1 MQGTRQTETGRSR
14 HLARF
19 LSANVGINQKLRG
32 EETKNHQGNF
42 QCSPSMRQDKMS
54 PPSLRDTTA
63 GMGPLAVCGGD
74 QHSGEEPIV
83 SGSHLSSDYLEF
95 TAY

>member
-1 MQGTRQTETGRSR
+1 
-14 HLARF
+14 
-19 LSANVGINQKLRG
+19 
-32 EETKNHQGNF
+32 
-42 QCSPSMRQDKMS
+42 MS